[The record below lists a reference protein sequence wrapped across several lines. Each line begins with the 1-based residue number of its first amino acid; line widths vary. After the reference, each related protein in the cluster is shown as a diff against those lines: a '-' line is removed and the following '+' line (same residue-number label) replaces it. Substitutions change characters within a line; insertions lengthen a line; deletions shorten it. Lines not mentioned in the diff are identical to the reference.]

1 MEKCIIAAVADNG
14 AIGRGNALLW
24 HIPADMKYFRE
35 LTTGSTVIMGRRTF
49 ESIGKPL
56 PKRRNIVVSRSGIA
70 IDGVTV
76 AHSVWE
82 ALVLAGS
89 RRPVPALSGEP
100 GLSSLSGSPD
110 TCFIIGGGEIYRQAM
125 AFADRLYIT
134 EVHLVADDADTF
146 FPEISPDLWKE
157 ETRSRRMT
165 DESSGV
171 EFEFVEY
178 RRRA

>member
-70 IDGVTV
+70 IDGVST
-76 AHSVWE
+76 ARSLEE
-82 ALVLAGS
+82 AFG
-89 RRPVPALSGEP
+89 LSGN
-100 GLSSLSGSPD
+100 PD